1 MGHRHKARE
10 YALQALYMY
19 ETVNTSPEE
28 LVSLNWLNKE
38 IPEDIRK
45 YAVSI
50 INGSI
55 KKIEFIDNLIKKYS
69 RNWQFERLDTIDKS
83 ILRLSIYTL
92 LFVPDIPSPV
102 VINEGVELG
111 KTFGGEN
118 SGQFINGILDSIKNK
133 ELNKEEDSTGE
144 RQKTK

>member
-28 LVSLNWLNKE
+28 LIALKWIDKE
-38 IPEDIRK
+38 I
-45 YAVSI
+45 VSI

-55 KKIEFIDNLIKKYS
+55 EKIELIDNLIKKYS
-69 RNWQFERLDTIDKS
+69 KNWQFERLGTIDKS

-118 SGQFINGILDSIKNK
+118 SGQFINGILDSIKNN
-133 ELNKEEDSTGE
+133 ELNKEGNSVDE
-144 RQKTK
+144 RQKKK

>member
-1 MGHRHKARE
+1 MGHRRKARE
-10 YALQALYMY
+10 YALQALYMH
-19 ETVNTSPEE
+19 ETVNTSAKE
-28 LVSLNWLNKE
+28 LVTLNWINKE
-38 IPEDIRK
+38 IPEDIREF
-45 YAVSI
+45 AVSI

-55 KKIEFIDNLIKKYS
+55 EKIEFIDNLIKKYS
-69 RNWQFERLDTIDKS
+69 KNWQFERVGTIDKS

-133 ELNKEEDSTGE
+133 ELNKEGDSSGE
-144 RQKTK
+144 

>member
-19 ETVNTSPEE
+19 ETVNSSPEE
-28 LVSLNWLNKE
+28 LVTLKCVSKK
-38 IPEDIRK
+38 IPDDIK
-45 YAVSI
+45 NFAVSI

-55 KKIEFIDNLIKKYS
+55 EKIEFIDNLIKQYS
-69 RNWQFERLDTIDKS
+69 KNWEFERLSIIDKS

-92 LFVPDIPSPV
+92 LFLPEIPSPV

-118 SGQFINGILDSIKNK
+118 SSQFINGILDSIKNK
-133 ELNKEEDSTGE
+133 ELNKEEDSAGE
-144 RQKTK
+144 